1 MFRLVVAGTA
11 LSAWAA
17 AQDQAWGVL
26 PPLQVTATKTQATV
40 GEVPASIAVIP
51 SQELADAGDGS
62 LDDVFRRVAN
72 VHCINLGTHTSY
84 PVIRGICGLSD
95 ESPAAILVD
104 GTAPRTPALDSI
116 LDVEQVEILR
126 GPQGTLYGRNSI
138 PGVVVVMT
146 RAPGSHWTG
155 DARVSGSRSASN
167 QGTTG
172 SASLAAGGPVVAG
185 SDGEG
190 GVGLRLAAGGETS
203 AGWRTNILTDDER
216 AAERRDVQA
225 QGKLIWDLPAGWD
238 LTFSGRGLRNR
249 TTGDQYAPLALA
261 EHHET
266 SNSESGECS
275 NRLVS
280 GTLELG
286 QQTGD
291 RHLTALTGA
300 SSGRDVFALDIDFTA
315 LPGNF
320 LEKTTDNR
328 QLSQELR
335 YGGGRGLRSWLI
347 GVFAARDSQDVDY
360 RQTITPGLDPLLPSV
375 NRSQVES
382 TQIQQEVAVFGEA
395 GIPLGPGW
403 TVTLGLRAGQVITAV
418 ELTATSNLFPG
429 YDYDDS
435 LSDPELLPKAA
446 LSYAWNEDIL
456 TWLSTTRGFRAG
468 GFNLTPKSLAEVTGG
483 YDAETAWTYE
493 VGQRIASLDRTLQL
507 SFAGFRTDYRDKQV
521 TILEPPSTYLIRN
534 AAEATIVGVEADLR
548 ARIGGGVE
556 LLAGAGALRATFASY
571 QADAATSLDGNH
583 LPMAPSY
590 DSYAGAQWRHESGF
604 VARLDLTAIGA
615 FYADDRNLVSQESYQ
630 QLGARVGY
638 ETEDWALYLWGRNLT
653 DAVYLTRGSVTPSAG
668 PIGVTGEPRTLGVT
682 GEGKF

>member
-1 MFRLVVAGTA
+1 
-11 LSAWAA
+11 
-17 AQDQAWGVL
+17 
-26 PPLQVTATKTQATV
+26 
-40 GEVPASIAVIP
+40 
-51 SQELADAGDGS
+51 
-62 LDDVFRRVAN
+62 
-72 VHCINLGTHTSY
+72 
-84 PVIRGICGLSD
+84 
-95 ESPAAILVD
+95 
-104 GTAPRTPALDSI
+104 
-116 LDVEQVEILR
+116 
-126 GPQGTLYGRNSI
+126 
-138 PGVVVVMT
+138 
-146 RAPGSHWTG
+146 
-155 DARVSGSRSASN
+155 
-167 QGTTG
+167 
-172 SASLAAGGPVVAG
+172 
-185 SDGEG
+185 
-190 GVGLRLAAGGETS
+190 
-203 AGWRTNILTDDER
+203 
-216 AAERRDVQA
+216 
-225 QGKLIWDLPAGWD
+225 
-238 LTFSGRGLRNR
+238 
-249 TTGDQYAPLALA
+249 LA

-456 TWLSTTRGFRAG
+456 TWLSTSRGFRAG
-468 GFNLTPKSLAEVTGG
+468 GFNLTPNSLAEVTGG

-548 ARIGGGVE
+548 ARVGGGVE
-556 LLAGAGALRATFASY
+556 LLAGVGTLRATFASY

-615 FYADDRNLVSQESYQ
+615 YYADDRNLVSQESYQ

-653 DAVYLTRGSVTPSAG
+653 DAVYLTRGSVSPSAG

>member
-26 PPLQVTATKTQATV
+26 PPLQVTATKTQVTV

-72 VHCINLGTHTSY
+72 VHRINLGTHTSY
-84 PVIRGICGLSD
+84 PVIRGICGWSD

-104 GTAPRTPALDSI
+104 GTAPRTLALDSI

-126 GPQGTLYGRNSI
+126 GPQGTLHGRNSI
-138 PGVVVVMT
+138 PGVVVVTT

-203 AGWRTNILTDDER
+203 AGWRTNILIDDER

-456 TWLSTTRGFRAG
+456 TWLSTSRGFRAG
-468 GFNLTPKSLAEVTGG
+468 GFNLTPNSLAEVTGG

-548 ARIGGGVE
+548 ARVGGGVE
-556 LLAGAGALRATFASY
+556 LLAGVGTLRATFASY

-615 FYADDRNLVSQESYQ
+615 YYADDRNLVSQESYQ

-653 DAVYLTRGSVTPSAG
+653 DAVYLTRGSVSPSAG